1 MSRSNRETAFKILME
16 VNEKGAY
23 SNISINRNIAKEVNE
38 LDAAFIRELVYGTLE
53 NMIYIDWIIK
63 QFSKVRFKKISPVI
77 KQILRLGIYQIIFM
91 NKIPESA
98 AVNESVKLAKKY
110 SHKGGYGFVNGI
122 LRSISRDKN
131 NITVPNKEKNP
142 NEYLSVKYSHPMWM
156 IDRWIKEFG
165 IGFTEEL
172 CKVNNEKPKMNVRVN
187 TLKISR
193 DKLIER
199 LKKNGLT
206 SYKTDIADDGIIV
219 ENPSRITET
228 EEFQKGFFQIQ
239 DESSMLVA
247 QIMNPKQ
254 GSLIIDV
261 ASAPGGKATHL
272 AQKMNNK
279 GRIIARDI
287 YNHKIK
293 LIRSNAKRLDID
305 IIEAE
310 KYDALKVD
318 NSLVGRADYC
328 LTDVPCSGL
337 GLIRRKPDIKWNK
350 QNDDIEEICKL
361 QYNII
366 ENASNYL
373 KKGGILVYSTCT
385 IEKDENINLITKF
398 LENHEDFELMGFND
412 LIKDKSKFTTA
423 SEGYLELYPNV
434 HNTDGF
440 FIAKLV
446 KL

>member
-310 KYDALKVD
+310 KYDAINVD
-318 NSLVGRADYC
+318 NSLVGIADYC